1 MQELEFKILAYLKGE
16 LDAKERQQVEQ
27 WVALSDANQRA
38 FDEIEKIYLSSE
50 ISFTNFQPN
59 VDRAWNSVANAIGE
73 SKPAGQNML
82 YKVAAVITLIIG
94 LGFIVFQYQNR
105 SEQLIAKTT
114 EGEIRKLELADGS
127 IIWLNE
133 NSTFSYPKKMNE
145 DQRVVSL
152 DGQAYF
158 DVAKDPERPFVILG
172 KKATVEVLGTSFDL
186 VSKATYAN
194 VNVTSG
200 RVAFGSSSDEEV
212 KVMLEKG
219 SQATFTG
226 NKLVKNDSFNEN
238 ASSWMTKDFMFK
250 SAPLTQVAETLSE
263 HFNVKIKVDDAIRNC
278 LITSSF
284 EDKEL
289 DEILSTFEAIANIKN
304 ERKGKTIKL
313 TGPGC

>member
-1 MQELEFKILAYLKGE
+1 MEFKILAYLKGE
-16 LDAKERQQVEQ
+16 LNAKERQQVEQ

-50 ISFTNFQPN
+50 ISFTNFQPD
-59 VDRAWNSVANAIGE
+59 VDRAWKSVANAIGE
-73 SKPAGQNML
+73 SKSGGQNIL
-82 YKVAAVITLIIG
+82 YKVAAVITLIVG
-94 LGFIVFQYQNR
+94 LGFIVFQYQNQ
-105 SEQLIAKTT
+105 SEQLIANTT
-114 EGEIRKLELADGS
+114 EGEIKKLELADGS

-133 NSTFSYPKKMNE
+133 NSTFSYSKKM
-145 DQRVVSL
+145 DQDKRVVRL

-158 DVAKDPERPFVILG
+158 DVAKDSERPFVILG
-172 KKATVEVLGTSFDL
+172 EKATVEVLGTSFDL

-200 RVAFGSSSDEEV
+200 RVAFGSSSDEKV
-212 KVMLEKG
+212 KVILEKG
-219 SQATFTG
+219 NQATFTG
-226 NKLVKNDSFNEN
+226 NKLAKNDSFNDN

-250 SAPLTQVAETLSE
+250 SAPLSQVAETLSE
-263 HFNVKIKVDDAIRNC
+263 HFNVKIKVDEAIKNC

-304 ERKGKTIKL
+304 ERNGKTIKL

>member
-16 LDAKERQQVEQ
+16 LNAKERQQVEQ

-50 ISFTNFQPN
+50 ISFTNFQPD
-59 VDRAWNSVANAIGE
+59 VDRAWKSVANAIGE
-73 SKPAGQNML
+73 SKSAGQNIL
-82 YKVAAVITLIIG
+82 YKVAAVITLIVG
-94 LGFIVFQYQNR
+94 LGFIVFQYQNQ

-114 EGEIRKLELADGS
+114 DGEIRKLELADGS

-133 NSTFSYPKKMNE
+133 NSTFSYSKKMNE

-158 DVAKDPERPFVILG
+158 DVAKDSERPFVILG
-172 KKATVEVLGTSFDL
+172 EKATVEVLGTSFDL

-212 KVMLEKG
+212 KVILEKG
-219 SQATFTG
+219 NQATFTG
-226 NKLVKNDSFNEN
+226 NKLAKNDSFNDN

-250 SAPLTQVAETLSE
+250 SAPLSQVAETLSE
-263 HFNVKIKVDDAIRNC
+263 HFNVNIKVDEAIKNC

-284 EDKEL
+284 EDKKL

-304 ERKGKTIKL
+304 ERNGKTIKL

>member
-1 MQELEFKILAYLKGE
+1 MEFKILAYLKGE
-16 LDAKERQQVEQ
+16 LNAKERQQVEQ

-50 ISFTNFQPN
+50 ISFTNFQPD
-59 VDRAWNSVANAIGE
+59 VDRAWKSVANAIGE
-73 SKPAGQNML
+73 SKSAGQNIL
-82 YKVAAVITLIIG
+82 YKVAAVITLIVG
-94 LGFIVFQYQNR
+94 LGFIVFQYQNQ

-114 EGEIRKLELADGS
+114 DGEIRKLELADGS

-133 NSTFSYPKKMNE
+133 NSTFSYSKKMNE

-158 DVAKDPERPFVILG
+158 DVAKDSERPFVILG
-172 KKATVEVLGTSFDL
+172 EKATVEVLGTSFDL

-212 KVMLEKG
+212 KVILEKG
-219 SQATFTG
+219 NQATFNG
-226 NKLVKNDSFNEN
+226 NKLAKNDSFNDN

-250 SAPLTQVAETLSE
+250 SAPLSQVAETLSE
-263 HFNVKIKVDDAIRNC
+263 HFNVKIKVDEAIKNC

-304 ERKGKTIKL
+304 ERNGKTIKL

>member
-1 MQELEFKILAYLKGE
+1 MQELEFKILTYLKGE
-16 LDAKERQQVEQ
+16 LNAKERQQVEQ

-50 ISFTNFQPN
+50 ISFTNFQPD
-59 VDRAWNSVANAIGE
+59 VDRAWKSVANAIGE
-73 SKPAGQNML
+73 SKSAGQNIL
-82 YKVAAVITLIIG
+82 YKVAAVITLIVG
-94 LGFIVFQYQNR
+94 LGFIVFQYQNQ
-105 SEQLIAKTT
+105 SEQLIANTT
-114 EGEIRKLELADGS
+114 EGEIKKLELADGS

-133 NSTFSYPKKMNE
+133 NSTFSYSKKMNE

-172 KKATVEVLGTSFDL
+172 EKATVEVLGTSFDL

-200 RVAFGSSSDEEV
+200 RVAFGSSNDEEV
-212 KVMLEKG
+212 KVILEKG
-219 SQATFTG
+219 NQATFAG
-226 NKLVKNDSFNEN
+226 NKLAKNDSFNDN

-250 SAPLTQVAETLSE
+250 SAPLSEVAETLSE
-263 HFNVKIKVDDAIRNC
+263 HFNVKIKVDEAIKNC

-304 ERKGKTIKL
+304 ERNGKTIKL